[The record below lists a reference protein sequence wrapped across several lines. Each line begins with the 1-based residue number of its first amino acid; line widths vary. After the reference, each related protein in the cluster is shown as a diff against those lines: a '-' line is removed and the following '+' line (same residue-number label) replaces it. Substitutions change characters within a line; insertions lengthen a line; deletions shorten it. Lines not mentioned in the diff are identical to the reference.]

1 MIILGFA
8 GISCAQPQV
17 RPESPASLK
26 TDEIAAL
33 QKQIKDQ
40 PVGKRIAFWAERF
53 IGTPY
58 DKDPLG
64 AYVSCRKIVC
74 DSEVDCMYLV
84 FRAVELGTSNTPEE
98 AKERALDLRFKTKG
112 RVEGGLVINYDE
124 RFDYAEDMV
133 YSGKWGKDITASLGE
148 TKRIPGSRGYKTVAY
163 LPKEE
168 LSKKEDY
175 GKLQDG
181 DIIFFIKDPARRVVG
196 EIVGHLGIVKVEG
209 GVPMLI
215 HASGTK
221 RANGRPGGGVVKKVS
236 LPGYLKDT
244 KFIGV
249 MVTRF

>member
-1 MIILGFA
+1 MRAFSGIVIILAVLGFA
-8 GISCAQPQV
+8 GIASA
-17 RPESPASLK
+17 SPK

-40 PVGKRIAFWAERF
+40 PVGRRIAFWAERF

-64 AYVSCRKIVC
+64 AYVSCKKIVC

-84 FRAVELGTSNTPEE
+84 FRAVELGTSNTPDE
-98 AKERALDLRFKTKG
+98 AKERALDLRFKTHGK
-112 RVEGGLVINYDE
+112 VEGGLVVNYDE

-148 TKRIPGSRGYKTVAY
+148 TKQVPGSRGYKAVTY

-175 GKLQDG
+175 GKLRDG

-196 EIVGHLGIVKVEG
+196 EIVGHLGIIKVEN

-221 RANGRPGGGVVKKVS
+221 RTNTRPGGGVVKKVS
-236 LPGYLKDT
+236 LPDYLKDT

>member
-1 MIILGFA
+1 MRVFSRIFIILTILGFA
-8 GISCAQPQV
+8 GIAT
-17 RPESPASLK
+17 ASLK

-33 QKQIKDQ
+33 QKQLKDQ

-84 FRAVELGTSNTPEE
+84 FRAVELGTSNTPDE
-98 AKERALDLRFKTKG
+98 AKERALDLRFKTRG
-112 RVEGGLVINYDE
+112 RVEGGLVMNYDD
-124 RFDYAEDMV
+124 RFQYGEDMV
-133 YSGKWGKDITASLGE
+133 YSGKWGKDITSSLGN
-148 TKRIPGSRGYKTVAY
+148 TKQIPGSRGHETVTY

-175 GKLQDG
+175 GRLRDG
-181 DIIFFIKDPARRVVG
+181 DIIFFIKDPAKRVVG

-221 RANGRPGGGVVKKVS
+221 KANGRPGGGVVKKVS

-244 KFIGV
+244 GFIGV